1 MVEDE
6 HPEIRTFA
14 TMAEIRAL
22 EGFKENNG
30 VTKEN
35 YERLFGDYDFP
46 EEEAKC
52 CFEKSN
58 GVLCGED
65 HKWGFVALL
74 KDKSLTIVGNVCVRD
89 RFGEDAAIKK
99 DRTRYLNAKR
109 RQERKARLHELIAGK
124 DAALG
129 RLELLKERLA
139 AIETRVQEF
148 LSNLGDDTI
157 RRLHNMARSANASVS
172 VDAVTYKEY
181 IDEEG
186 HKQTERRV
194 SPTRLGSFNGLT
206 VLNDHTFSSVRNDI
220 GDVLRAYARTEV
232 LGDDDVKLSELER
245 ITATLGSTDRIAD
258 QIEKLE
264 RDVAAFLANDPLLL
278 CFLID
283 DRTERYKAAKFA
295 LELSG
300 KTGGKDRAKAWL
312 TEKEQELRKTLNAD
326 KISIR
331 I

>member
-1 MVEDE
+1 MADDE

-35 YERLFGDYDFP
+35 YERLFGDYDLP

-52 CFEKSN
+52 CFQKPN

-124 DAALG
+124 DTALA
-129 RLELLKERLA
+129 RLELLKGRLA
-139 AIETRVQEF
+139 AIETRVQGF
-148 LSNLGDDTI
+148 LTNLGDGTV

-172 VDAVTYKEY
+172 VDAITYKEY

-194 SPTRLGSFNGLT
+194 SPSRLGSFNGLT
-206 VLNDHTFSSVRNDI
+206 VLNDHTFSSVRKDI

-232 LGDDDVKLSELER
+232 LGDDIKLSELGR
-245 ITATLGSTDRIAD
+245 ITMILGSTDRIAEE
-258 QIEKLE
+258 IEKLE
-264 RDVAAFLANDPLLL
+264 RDVAAFLGNDPILL

-295 LELSG
+295 LELLG
-300 KTGGKDRAKAWL
+300 ETGGKDRAKAWL
-312 TEKEQELRKTLNAD
+312 AEKEQELRKALSAD
-326 KISIR
+326 KVSIR